1 MVTPKGKEPT
11 MNAQDR
17 LKAKA
22 TEDAAD
28 AAAYAAAGG
37 NAEAVANA
45 WDSFSHEWEPA
56 SEAVNRSDACYACF
70 VEDAADAAAYA
81 AAGGSEADVAT
92 AAAYHAIVALY
103 AAAAVGG
110 E

>member
-1 MVTPKGKEPT
+1 MTD
-11 MNAQDR
+11 QDR

-56 SEAVNRSDACYACF
+56 SEAVNRSDAYYAWF
-70 VEDAADAAAYA
+70 VEDAAGAVAYA
-81 AAGGSEADVAT
+81 AAGGNAEAVAT

-110 E
+110 AA